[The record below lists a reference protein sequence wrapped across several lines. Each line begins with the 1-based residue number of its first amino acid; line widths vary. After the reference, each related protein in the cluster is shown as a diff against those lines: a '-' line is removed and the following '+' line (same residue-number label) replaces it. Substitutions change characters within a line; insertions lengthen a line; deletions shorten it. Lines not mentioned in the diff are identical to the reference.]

1 MSLHVQALHMMYHWT
16 CEDTISH
23 EHCIEVTLHAKIYRP
38 ANMIVVLPC
47 VSIPVSCATKGGLE

>member
-47 VSIPVSCATKGGLE
+47 VSIPVSCATK